1 MLNKKESYS
10 FLARNNHNFFKKR
23 AQTFF
28 CLGFF
33 VYIRYVMKEDKKDT
47 DILNGLNLRHVAQ
60 IVRRKMIT
68 KSVPSKKNYTRKKKH
83 KNRDDE

>member
-1 MLNKKESYS
+1 M
-10 FLARNNHNFFKKR
+10 
-23 AQTFF
+23 
-28 CLGFF
+28 
-33 VYIRYVMKEDKKDT
+33 YIRYVMTDNKKDK

-83 KNRDDE
+83 KNQDDQ